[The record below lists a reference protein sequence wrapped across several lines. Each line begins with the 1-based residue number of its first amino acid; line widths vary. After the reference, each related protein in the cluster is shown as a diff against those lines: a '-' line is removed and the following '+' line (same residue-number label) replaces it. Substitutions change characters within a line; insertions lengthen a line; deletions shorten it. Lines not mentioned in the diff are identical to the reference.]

1 MLSKQIFD
9 ELTKVTKTL
18 LEKRAPDSIYEQI
31 TTSICTLLKASAAL
45 LVIYDEKEKVFSAT
59 HAHHLSELYLRSAK
73 KDIAIA
79 HSVLKKKRTKIVRDI
94 KQLYRKRDKNIL
106 NLIKKHNIASLV
118 STPLRLGTTTLGC
131 LNIYF
136 RRTLKSFKEKEVL
149 DFFVRMSALA
159 IAHAQSNNRIE
170 ETTRMINGLE
180 EIGELFA
187 SSFKISEMM
196 KVMLSTAVNMS
207 NTDSGSLILID
218 EKNKKILNAYEYNK
232 RTKKTKEYESTARLE
247 EGISGE
253 ILRTKRT
260 LTIVDMS
267 THNNVNPVAIKKRRV
282 SVVGIPLIAR
292 ERVIGILFLDSLTPR
307 FFTQTQVDYLT
318 LFSNQAAITLDN
330 ALLDNIVKRET
341 KETALLYE
349 VSQSLI
355 STLDFD
361 QLLKNILQHMKETFD
376 FLNVSVLLV
385 DEEQQMLYTHSSISY
400 SPEDYNLR
408 LKIGKDGI
416 TGHVAKSKRMYY
428 SPDVRQDNYY
438 VAGNKKTR
446 SEVCFPLLIG
456 ERLIG
461 VLDVESARVNGFTQ
475 DGIRLLSS
483 LSAQIAIAIDN
494 ARLYVETKK
503 LSLTDPLTLLS
514 NRRSFDIFIDA
525 EIKRAERYRRT
536 FVVMMIDFDNFKI
549 YNDKYG
555 HTAGDAVLQKLSK
568 IMKDIIRDVD
578 FLCRYGG
585 DEFVSILPETDASF
599 ALDVAERMR
608 KKISAQK
615 IQPKITLSIGIASFP
630 HDARDKSR
638 LIDLADQ
645 ACYEAKQR
653 GGNRVLFTF
662 KPKEDK

>member
-1 MLSKQIFD
+1 MPSIHPYD
-9 ELTKVTKTL
+9 ELTKLTKTI
-18 LEKRAPDSIYEQI
+18 LERKLTDSTFAQI
-31 TTSICTLLKASAAL
+31 TKSACTLLNASAAL
-45 LVIYDEKEKVFSAT
+45 LLIYDKKKKAFT
-59 HAHHLSELYLRSAK
+59 DMHASHLSSEYVRSAK
-73 KDIAIA
+73 EDIGIAYSVIERGRIRIIKDIRKLYHKKNKAIRDL
-79 HSVLKKKRTKIVRDI
+79 LKQHEIG
-94 KQLYRKRDKNIL
+94 
-106 NLIKKHNIASLV
+106 SFV
-118 STPLRLGTTTLGC
+118 SAPLCVNNTTLGC
-131 LNIYF
+131 LNVYF
-136 RRTLKSFKEKEVL
+136 RRRLVSFKTKEIL
-149 DFFVRMSALA
+149 DFVARMASLA
-159 IAHAQSNNRIE
+159 IMQVRFKNRIN
-170 ETTRMINGLE
+170 ETTKLIDGLE
-180 EIGELFA
+180 EIGLLSTTAIE
-187 SSFKISEMM
+187 IDEVM
-196 KVMLSTAVNMS
+196 KVLLTTAVNIT
-207 NTDSGSLILID
+207 NTDSGGLILID
-218 EKNKKILNAYEYNK
+218 EKNKKILNACEYSR
-232 RTKKTKEYESTARLE
+232 RTKKLRAYESSARLDQ
-247 EGISGE
+247 GMSGE
-253 ILRTKRT
+253 IIRSKRA
-260 LTIVDMS
+260 LTVSDIG
-267 THNNVNPVAIKKRRV
+267 TYQNVNPVAVEKKRV
-282 SVVGIPLIAR
+282 SVAGIPLIAR
-292 ERVIGILFLDSLTPR
+292 GQVIGILFLNSH
-307 FFTQTQVDYLT
+307 TQRTFAQTDIDYLG
-318 LFSNQAAITLDN
+318 LLSNQAAITLDN
-330 ALLDNIVKRET
+330 AMLDDIVKREA

-361 QLLKNILQHMKETFD
+361 QLLKNILQHLKETFD
-376 FLNVSVLLV
+376 FLNISVLLV

-400 SPEDYNLR
+400 SPEDTNLR
-408 LKIGKDGI
+408 LRIGKDGI
-416 TGHVAKSKRMYY
+416 TGHVAKNKRMYY
-428 SPDVRQDNYY
+428 SPDVQKDNYY
-438 VAGNKKTR
+438 VAGNSKTR

-461 VLDVESARVNGFTQ
+461 VLDVESARVDGFAP
-475 DGIRLLSS
+475 DALRLLSS

-494 ARLYVETKK
+494 ARLYAETKK

-525 EIKRAERYRRT
+525 EIRRAERYRRT
-536 FVVMMIDFDNFKI
+536 FVVMMIDFDNFKN

-585 DEFVSILPETDASF
+585 DEFVSILPETDASY

-608 KKISAQK
+608 KKIAAQK

>member
-1 MLSKQIFD
+1 MLSKGIYG

-18 LEKRAPDSIYEQI
+18 FETKTTDSIYEQI
-31 TTSICTLLKASAAL
+31 TKSSCTLLKASAAL
-45 LVIYDEKEKVFSAT
+45 LMIYDRNEKIFSAK
-59 HAHHLSELYLRSAK
+59 HAYHLSEQYLNNAE
-73 KDIAIA
+73 KDVSIGY
-79 HSVLKKKRTKIVRDI
+79 SVLKTGKIKIIKDI
-94 KQLYRKRDKNIL
+94 KQLYRKQDKNIL
-106 NLIKKHNIASLV
+106 NSLKKQNIVSLV
-118 STPLRLGTTTLGC
+118 STPLSIDTNTIGC
-131 LNIYF
+131 LNVYF
-136 RRTLKSFKEKEVL
+136 GRALKSFKARESL
-149 DFFVRMSALA
+149 NFFARMAALA
-159 IAHAQSNNRIE
+159 VAHAQLNERTE
-170 ETTRMINGLE
+170 KTARMINGLE
-180 EIGELFA
+180 ETSMLLA
-187 SSFKISEMM
+187 SCLAVSDLVNKI
-196 KVMLSTAVNMS
+196 LAIAVRMG
-207 NTDSGSLILID
+207 NTDSGSLLLID
-218 EKNKKILNAYEYNK
+218 EKNKRTIKAFEYNK
-232 RTKKTKEYESTARLE
+232 RTKKTREYISTARLE
-247 EGISGE
+247 QGLSGE
-253 ILRTKRT
+253 ILKTHRA
-260 LTIVDMS
+260 LTVFDLS
-267 THNNVNPVAIKKRRV
+267 TYKNVNPVAIEKKRV
-282 SVVGIPLIAR
+282 SVAGIPLIAR
-292 ERVIGILFLDSLTPR
+292 DRVIGIMFLDSFTPR
-307 FFTQTQVDYLT
+307 FFSETEIDYLT
-318 LFSNQAAITLDN
+318 LLSNHAAATLEN
-330 ALLDNIVKRET
+330 ALLDDIVQRET

-361 QLLKNILQHMKETFD
+361 QLLKNILQHLKETFD
-376 FLNVSVLLV
+376 FLNISVLLV
-385 DEEQQMLYTHSSISY
+385 NEEQQTLHTHSSISY
-400 SPEDYNLR
+400 SPEDGNLR

-416 TGHVAKSKRMYY
+416 TGHVAKSKIMYY
-428 SPDVRQDNYY
+428 SPDVQQDNYY
-438 VAGNKKTR
+438 IAGNNKTR

-461 VLDVESARVNGFTQ
+461 VLDVESTRIDGFTP
-475 DGIRLLSS
+475 DTIRLLSS

-494 ARLYVETKK
+494 ARLYAETKK
-503 LSLTDPLTLLS
+503 LSLTDPLTALS

-536 FVVMMIDFDNFKI
+536 FVVMMIDFDNFKN

-585 DEFVSILPETDASF
+585 DEFVSVLPETDASF

-608 KKISAQK
+608 KKIAAQK